1 MVPNAE
7 LQAGLR
13 LVVTPHRQLDSGV
26 PNPLPLQA
34 PVMTTKAQHTTT
46 GDIMSR
52 RIISLTLSAALSGAL
67 AAGLLGA
74 PAAQA
79 AIYSHVKIDGHFAG
93 SFTECGIPIDYTWEG
108 TGVDTIRTID
118 GTDQAY
124 LDANSMH
131 TYETWTNPA
140 NGKWFSASSH
150 VNFRETSGTHIDGD
164 IWRFDHKT
172 TIGNSTI
179 TSSDGT
185 VLYRDSG
192 LVRDYVI
199 FDTLGDHQPGGV
211 IVGDGFISSNG
222 HFTSPE
228 FCDLVASQLS

>member
-1 MVPNAE
+1 
-7 LQAGLR
+7 
-13 LVVTPHRQLDSGV
+13 
-26 PNPLPLQA
+26 
-34 PVMTTKAQHTTT
+34 
-46 GDIMSR
+46 MSR
-52 RIISLTLSAALSGAL
+52 RTVSLAGAAAISGAL
-67 AAGLLGA
+67 AAGVVGA

-79 AIYSHVKIDGHFAG
+79 AIWGQFKIDNQFAA
-93 SFTECGIPIDYTWEG
+93 SFDECGITVDYTWKG
-108 TGVDTIRTID
+108 DGVQTVRTIPD
-118 GTDQAY
+118 TDQAY

-140 NGKWFSASSH
+140 NGKWFSATSH
-150 VNFRETSGTHIDGD
+150 LNFRETSGTHIEGD
-164 IWRFDHKT
+164 LWRFDHKT

-211 IVGDGFISSNG
+211 VVGDGFISANG
-222 HFTSPE
+222 HFTSPD
-228 FCDLVASQLS
+228 FCELVSSQLL